1 MRLGIDLLLDT
12 HIGILA
18 DARIGILANAASVT
32 TAGKSSIER
41 LLSTPQV
48 KVTAIFGPEHGI
60 DLSAQDMEPVNSC
73 VHQNIPI
80 HSLYGKTLDSLTPT
94 EKMLSDI
101 DVLVIDLQDIGSRY
115 YTYVWTACL
124 CMKICAQLGKKVII
138 CDRPNP
144 IGGIAAEGGKIEK
157 GYASFVGLH
166 SIPNRHGMTI
176 GEIVHYVNGYEKY
189 ESDLIVIPIEGWS
202 REMNWF
208 DTGLN
213 WQNPSPNMRSY
224 EAALIYP
231 GMCLIEGTNISEGRG
246 TAEPFMR
253 VGAPF
258 INAKEFCD
266 QFNAM
271 GIDGITAAPDSF
283 TPTHQKW
290 SGKKCSGVKWGIT
303 DSKKF
308 KPYLSGLTFIWL
320 ANKLYKDK
328 GFEWRKDPYEFVT
341 DKPAIDLLTGSD
353 VFRSNIDSLKFEDLI
368 ELSIT
373 PQKLSLKRNSH
384 LIY

>member
-176 GEIVHYVNGYEKY
+176 GELAMMFNEVYGIGV
-189 ESDLIVIPIEGWS
+189 DLTVVKMPTWD
-202 REMNWF
+202 RAQWF
-208 DTGLN
+208 DQTG
-213 WQNPSPNMRSY
+213 WPWVMPSPAMPT
-224 EAALIYP
+224 LD
-231 GMCLIEGTNISEGRG
+231 
-246 TAEPFMR
+246 TAI
-253 VGAPF
+253 V
-258 INAKEFCD
+258 
-266 QFNAM
+266 
-271 GIDGITAAPDSF
+271 
-283 TPTHQKW
+283 
-290 SGKKCSGVKWGIT
+290 
-303 DSKKF
+303 
-308 KPYLSGLTFIWL
+308 
-320 ANKLYKDK
+320 
-328 GFEWRKDPYEFVT
+328 
-341 DKPAIDLLTGSD
+341 
-353 VFRSNIDSLKFEDLI
+353 
-368 ELSIT
+368 
-373 PQKLSLKRNSH
+373 
-384 LIY
+384 